1 MLICDTALGT
11 NTLLKSDSMA
21 VSTPCRISQR
31 SRMVWGQG
39 EDKLLEGEQN
49 AEQDQ
54 TQLQG
59 KEVQADSRCGICSWC
74 STCGN
79 KMVAR

>member
-1 MLICDTALGT
+1 
-11 NTLLKSDSMA
+11 
-21 VSTPCRISQR
+21 
-31 SRMVWGQG
+31 MVWGQG